1 MTFYQNKL
9 SCLKFEKRS
18 CKRNIFMD
26 MNLTFFIF
34 LLSRLQH
41 DGASLHDTNTTA
53 WTDLVVWNIR
63 C

>member
-1 MTFYQNKL
+1 
-9 SCLKFEKRS
+9 
-18 CKRNIFMD
+18 MD